1 MKRPRILGVVTVA
14 RSDYGIYQPVLREI
28 ARHRDLRLWI
38 YAGGMHLSRRHGMTV
53 RMIEADGHAIA
64 GRVDFKLGAAESPRA
79 IAEAMGRGV
88 AGFARA
94 FARRRPDLLVA
105 LGDRYEMHAAALA
118 ALPLK
123 IPVAHLHG
131 GELTAG
137 AMDDALRHCLTKL
150 SHLHFPAAREYARR
164 VAQLGEE
171 PWRITLAGAPAL
183 DRLRNFRP
191 WPRARLERKFGLDL
205 SRPFLL
211 ATFHPVTLEYEDTA
225 RQTADFLG
233 AIADA
238 GLPAVFTLPN
248 ADTRGAEIARAIRR
262 FVAADPRHR
271 LVDNFGAEAYFSL
284 MALAAAMVGN
294 SSSGLLEAPS
304 FGLPVV
310 NIGRRQEG
318 RLRARNILDVPPR
331 RAEIAAAIRKAVGAK
346 FRAALQG
353 IRNPHGDGRAAERIV
368 AVLRSVALDDR
379 LLVKKF
385 RDFEATR

>member
-1 MKRPRILGVVTVA
+1 MNRPRTLGVVTVA

-53 RMIEADGHAIA
+53 RTIEADGHALA
-64 GRVDFKLGAAESPRA
+64 GRVDFKLGAAESPRE

-94 FARRRPDLLVA
+94 FARRRPDLLVV

-183 DRLRNFRP
+183 DRLRGFRP
-191 WPRARLERKFGLDL
+191 WPRAQLERKFGLDL

-211 ATFHPVTLEYEDTA
+211 ATFHPETLEYEDTVRHA
-225 RQTADFLG
+225 GAFLG
-233 AIADA
+233 AIADS

-262 FVAADPRHR
+262 FVAADPQHR

-284 MALAAAMVGN
+284 MGLAAAMVGN

-331 RAEIAAAIRKAVGAK
+331 RAEIAAAVRKAVGAK
-346 FRAALQG
+346 FRAALRG
-353 IRNPHGDGRAAERIV
+353 VRNPHGDGHAAERIV
-368 AVLRSVALDDR
+368 AVLRKVALGDR
-379 LLVKKF
+379 LLLKKF
-385 RDFEATR
+385 CDLQEKT